1 MQFTQRR
8 RRMQSLSDYQAQWRR
23 SLLTP
28 AEPGTAIEALPE
40 HPALA
45 IHRNNF
51 FYATR
56 SALAD
61 LYRTVEAL
69 VGSEFFA
76 VMARDFILAEPPN
89 TPVMMDY
96 GGEFPGFIARYPA
109 VRDLTYLPDMAAFEW
124 EMHQVRHAAE
134 AQALEPADFT
144 ALSPEA
150 LVRLELSLIP
160 AARVFVSDYAVA
172 RLWHAHWVEPVNLSS
187 LGPIDDATC
196 VLIVRRDLEVSVIA
210 LTWGQA
216 VLLQSAQG
224 GAGLGVAT
232 AMALEEDEAH
242 DISRS
247 NAKLALA
254 RCLMPRART

>member
-1 MQFTQRR
+1 
-8 RRMQSLSDYQAQWRR
+8 MQSLSEYQAEWRQ

-28 AEPGTAIEALPE
+28 AEPGTAIEGLPE

-45 IHRNNF
+45 IHRKNF
-51 FYATR
+51 FTATR
-56 SALAD
+56 RVLAE

-69 VGSEFFA
+69 VGPEFFA
-76 VMARDFILAEPPN
+76 VMARDFILADPPAS
-89 TPVMMDY
+89 PVMMDY
-96 GGEFPGFIARYPA
+96 GAEFAGFIARYPA
-109 VRDLTYLPDMAAFEW
+109 VRDLAYLPDMAAFEW
-124 EMHQVRHAAE
+124 EMHQIRHAAE
-134 AQALEPADFT
+134 AEALEPDELA

-150 LVRLELSLIP
+150 LVRLELSLVP

-172 RLWHAHWVEPVNLSS
+172 RLWHAHWIEPVNLSS

-196 VLIVRRDLEVSVIA
+196 VLMVRRDLEVSVIS

-216 VLLQSAQG
+216 VLLESVQG

-242 DISRS
+242 DIKRS

-254 RCLMPRART
+254 RCLMPRARG

>member
-1 MQFTQRR
+1 
-8 RRMQSLSDYQAQWRR
+8 MQSLSELQVQWRQA
-23 SLLTP
+23 LLSP
-28 AEPGTAIEALPE
+28 PGLEVVMKTMPG
-40 HPALA
+40 HPAMA

-56 SALAD
+56 RALAD
-61 LYRTVEAL
+61 LYPTVEAL
-69 VGSEFFA
+69 VGAEFFA
-76 VMARDFILAEPPN
+76 VMARDFILAEPPAS
-89 TPVMMDY
+89 PVMMDY
-96 GGEFPGFIARYPA
+96 GDAFAGFIACYPA
-109 VRDLTYLPDMAAFEW
+109 VRDLPYLPDMAAFEW

-134 AQALEPADFT
+134 AEAMTADDF
-144 ALSPEA
+144 AGMSQDA
-150 LVRLELSLIP
+150 LVRLELSLVP

-172 RLWHAHWVEPVNLSS
+172 ELWHAHWVEPMKLST

-196 VLIVRRDLEVSVIA
+196 VLLVRRDFEVAVVE

-216 VLLQSAQG
+216 VLLQSVEG
-224 GAGLGVAT
+224 GSGLGMAT

-254 RCLMPRART
+254 RCLMPRA

>member
-1 MQFTQRR
+1 
-8 RRMQSLSDYQAQWRR
+8 MQSLFEYQAQWREA
-23 SLLTP
+23 LMTP
-28 AEPGTAIEALPE
+28 VEPGASLEALPE

-56 SALAD
+56 RALAG

-69 VGSEFFA
+69 VGVDFFA
-76 VMARDFILAEPPN
+76 VMARDFILADPPGS
-89 TPVMMDY
+89 PVMMDY
-96 GGEFPGFIARYPA
+96 GAEFPSFIARYPA
-109 VRDLTYLPDMAAFEW
+109 VRDLAYLPDVAAFEW

-134 AQALEPADFT
+134 AKALEPDDLA
-144 ALSPEA
+144 ALSPAA
-150 LVRLELSLIP
+150 LIRLELSLIP

-172 RLWHAHWVEPVNLSS
+172 RLWHAHWVEPLKLSS
-187 LGPIDDATC
+187 LGSIDEPTC
-196 VLIVRRDLEVSVIA
+196 VLIVRRDLEVSVIN

-216 VLLQSAQG
+216 VLLEGLEG
-224 GAGLGVAT
+224 GAGLGVAN

-254 RCLMPRART
+254 RCLMPRTRD